1 MDREMMALSGRLSL
15 GNGLVL
21 RLLSGMERL
30 EARREAAELACL
42 PGERPLCSNACLLAR
57 TLWLEGEEE
66 PLFSN
71 GEQVLIALTAEEI
84 EALCARWD
92 EFRRGTI
99 PIFDEGVESGF
110 NPNFAPPGEVQGQ

>member
-21 RLLSGMERL
+21 RLLSGMELL

-57 TLWLEGEEE
+57 ALWLEGDEQ
-66 PLFSN
+66 PMFAD
-71 GEQVLIALTAEEI
+71 GGQVLIALTAEEI

-92 EFRRGTI
+92 EFRRGTV
-99 PIFDEGVESGF
+99 PDFSQSVERGF
-110 NPNFAPPGEVQGQ
+110 NPNFAPPGEVLGQ

>member
-1 MDREMMALSGRLSL
+1 MDREMMALSGRMSL

-21 RLLSGMERL
+21 RLLSGLELL

-57 TLWLEGEEE
+57 ALWMEGEEE
-66 PLFSN
+66 PLFAD
-71 GEQVLIALTAEEI
+71 GEQVLIGLTAEEI

-92 EFRRGTI
+92 AFRRGSI
-99 PIFDEGVESGF
+99 PTFDQNVERGY
-110 NPNFAPPGEVQGQ
+110 NPDFHLPGEVTVP

>member
-1 MDREMMALSGRLSL
+1 MDREMMALSGRLPL

-21 RLLSGMERL
+21 RLLSGMELL
-30 EARREAAELACL
+30 EARREAYELSRL

-57 TLWLEGEEE
+57 ALWMEGEEE
-66 PLFSN
+66 PLFAD

-92 EFRRGTI
+92 EFRRSA
-99 PIFDEGVESGF
+99 V
-110 NPNFAPPGEVQGQ
+110 PNFSESVEYGYNSNFHPPEEVSRP

>member
-21 RLLSGMERL
+21 RLLSGMELL
-30 EARREAAELACL
+30 EARREAHELSRL

-57 TLWLEGEEE
+57 ALWMEGEEE
-66 PLFSN
+66 PLFAN

-84 EALCARWD
+84 EAMCARWD
-92 EFRRGTI
+92 EFRRSAI
-99 PIFDEGVESGF
+99 PNFHESVECGY
-110 NPNFAPPGEVQGQ
+110 NPNFHPPEEVSRS

>member
-21 RLLSGMERL
+21 RLLSGMELL
-30 EARREAAELACL
+30 EARREAYELSCL

-57 TLWLEGEEE
+57 ALWMEGEEE
-66 PLFSN
+66 PLFAD

-92 EFRRGTI
+92 EFRRSAI
-99 PIFDEGVESGF
+99 PNFHEHVECGY
-110 NPNFAPPGEVQGQ
+110 NPNFHPPEEVSRS